1 MDVICK
7 AMHCC
12 CALYYLVFLFG
23 VYELIRSMAEQNK
36 CVKLWYNCPL
46 HKVKML
52 ILEAVKMKVKVEIKI
67 FKQDDRC

>member
-1 MDVICK
+1 MFPF
-7 AMHCC
+7 M
-12 CALYYLVFLFG
+12 Y
-23 VYELIRSMAEQNK
+23 S
-36 CVKLWYNCPL
+36 L